1 MHVYGTT
8 LAAFLFAAGLL
19 ATLGHAGPA
28 FAQGA
33 ALDSLEKLDPA
44 AAKADDVA
52 AAMTRHDPATLPP
65 AQREQWV
72 GEVATTID
80 RLPPHEF
87 PKLFQRAMQDPVLR
101 ERFHALGPDQQHKLG
116 LLLSEEQF
124 ARMVVELSAPMVD
137 FCRRLPTPVRR
148 HVVRQV
154 HRLSKEHAAAR
165 GQEMTKENFAHWQK
179 ATTPSRSP
187 QASTMKRLRACG
199 SQSDIL
205 PMNRKGS
212 VFFSRETTWIS
223 SSVPRR

>member
-1 MHVYGTT
+1 MSRNRLLTLVGAAACL
-8 LAAFLFAAGLL
+8 LAAIGIAAW
-19 ATLGHAGPA
+19 TLWP
-28 FAQGA
+28 
-33 ALDSLEKLDPA
+33 EPPPPT
-44 AAKADDVA
+44 ADDVA

-65 AQREQWV
+65 AQHEQWV

-124 ARMVVELSAPMVD
+124 ARMVVELSAPMVS
-137 FCRRLPTPVRR
+137 FCRRLPGPVRR

-179 ATTPSRSP
+179 ATTPSRRAEFIRS
-187 QASTMKRLRACG
+187 MRLMRQMLDDADAH
-199 SQSDIL
+199 Q
-205 PMNRKGS
+205 
-212 VFFSRETTWIS
+212 
-223 SSVPRR
+223 